1 VKFPPNGFLSPKK
14 LASLAKLLPPPPEES
29 MDVTDEY
36 LEEVGGVTALFSNYA
51 ACYCPWK
58 LVLSFD

>member
-1 VKFPPNGFLSPKK
+1 VKFPPNRFLSPKK

-29 MDVTDEY
+29 MDVADEY

-51 ACYCPWK
+51 TCYSC
-58 LVLSFD
+58 D